1 MDRLRYL
8 ELLDVDGRLLST
20 AAADDLRA
28 DVPACPG
35 WTVGDVVRHTA
46 EVYEHKI
53 ACIQLAGARPDPWP
67 PRWPADRDPVTWFVE
82 AHGRLLQVL
91 ASTDPAA
98 PSWTWWPPDQTA
110 GRVGACQHL

>member
-82 AHGRLLQVL
+82 AHGDRGPPPYSAKGVL
-91 ASTDPAA
+91 APANA
-98 PSWTWWPPDQTA
+98 PHP
-110 GRVGACQHL
+110 VK